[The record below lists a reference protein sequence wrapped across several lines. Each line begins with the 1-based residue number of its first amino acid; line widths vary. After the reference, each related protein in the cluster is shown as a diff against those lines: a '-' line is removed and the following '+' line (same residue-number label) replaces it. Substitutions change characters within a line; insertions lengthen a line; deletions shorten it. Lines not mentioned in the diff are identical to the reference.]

1 MDDRERDDALQQ
13 IINELAGRSRGRPHE
28 QVAADLRE
36 AIRARDLDQMPEPW
50 IGSVATEAAN
60 GNAYVVSV
68 AEVRMSNVPPPRT
81 ENRPTA
87 IT

>member
-1 MDDRERDDALQQ
+1 M
-13 IINELAGRSRGRPHE
+13 SRWPRTS
-28 QVAADLRE
+28 
-36 AIRARDLDQMPEPW
+36 EPW